1 MTEMESPNLRDFYN
15 RYYLA
20 TATSKAYA
28 AFCERVFGAN
38 YAQHGFSD
46 MAQVDSLLAFL
57 NLRPGDRVLDL
68 GCGNGGIAAYIASQ
82 TGAFVTGID
91 YVPEAIRQAQ
101 ARTREV
107 TRRLVFRVMDIGR
120 LDYPPGSFDALISID
135 TLYFTDL
142 PDTVRQ
148 MKSVLK
154 PGGQM
159 GIFFSHGVS
168 PGNPAET
175 FDYESLHPNQTP
187 LAAALSKHGM
197 RYKVWDYTAED
208 YAHALLKKKVAEDLK
223 AELEAE
229 GNLFL
234 YRSRYGEAVGVL
246 KAIDADAH
254 RRFLYH
260 VRS

>member
-1 MTEMESPNLRDFYN
+1 MVENESTDLRDWYAK
-15 RYYLA
+15 YYQA
-20 TATSKAYA
+20 TVTSKAYA
-28 AFCERVFGAN
+28 IFCERVFGAN

-68 GCGNGGIAAYIASQ
+68 GCGNGGIDAYIAAQ
-82 TGAFVTGID
+82 TGAYLTGID
-91 YVPEAIRQAQ
+91 YVPEAIHQAQ

-107 TRRLVFRVMDIGR
+107 TRRLVFRVMDIGA
-120 LDYPPGSFDALISID
+120 LDFPPGSFDALISID

-142 PDTVRQ
+142 TDTIRQ
-148 MKSVLK
+148 MNLILK

-159 GIFFSHGVS
+159 GIFYSHGIS

-175 FDYESLHPNQTP
+175 FDFNSLHPDRTP
-187 LAAALSKHGM
+187 LAVALRGQGI
-197 RYKVWDYTAED
+197 RYKVWEFTAED
-208 YAHALLKKKVAEDLK
+208 YTHALLKKKVSEDLR

-234 YRSRYGEAVGVL
+234 YNSRHGEAVGVL

-260 VRS
+260 VRT